1 MRRDYL
7 PSPLRRGLMAAG
19 VASGAGA
26 LLMPQHAYAAPPST
40 TPLQFP
46 RDHGS
51 HPDQRTEWWYITG
64 HCRAQAG
71 GRERVLGFQ
80 LTFFRARIEDT
91 QAMRSRF
98 AARQLLFAHAA
109 VADIDGQRFWH
120 DQRIARAGF
129 DIAQA
134 SEEDMAIRLHDWSL
148 RRQNGVL
155 TARLPAKDFTL
166 DLRLQPTQQPL
177 LQGEQGHSRK
187 GPDPRHFSRYYSLP
201 QLALEGSITVA
212 GQRIAVRG
220 DAARGAST
228 GATPAPGAAW
238 YDHEWS
244 DGLMPEAAVGWDWV
258 GMNLH
263 DGSAL
268 TAFRMRD
275 KAGGAV
281 WDGGSFR
288 HPALDGGRTPYV
300 FAPGETLFQPLRHWK
315 SPLTQARYPV
325 EWLLRTPAD
334 NYIVRALMDHQEL
347 DSRGSTGAVYWEG
360 LCDLLDGTRQ
370 PVGRGY
376 LEMTGYARPLVL

>member
-1 MRRDYL
+1 M
-7 PSPLRRGLMAAG
+7 
-19 VASGAGA
+19 ASGVVSSAGA
-26 LLMPQHAYAAPPST
+26 LLWPGHADAAAASA
-40 TPLQFP
+40 TPLRFP

-51 HPDQRTEWWYITG
+51 HPGQRTEWWYITG
-64 HCRAQAG
+64 HCRAQVE

-109 VADIDGQRFWH
+109 VADIDGKRFWH

-129 DIAQA
+129 DVARA
-134 SEEDMAIRLHDWSL
+134 GEEDTDIRLQDWSL
-148 RRQNGVL
+148 RRQDGVY
-155 TARLPAKDFTL
+155 TARLPAKDFGL
-166 DLRLQPTQQPL
+166 ELRLSPTQAPL
-177 LQGEQGHSRK
+177 LQGDQGHSRK
-187 GPDPRHFSRYYSLP
+187 GPDARHFSNYYSLP
-201 QLALEGSITVA
+201 QLALEGSITLA

-220 DAARGAST
+220 DAARGPNAEAAVAS
-228 GATPAPGAAW
+228 GAAW

-244 DGLMPEAAVGWDWV
+244 DGIMPEAAVGWDWV

-275 KAGGAV
+275 KAGGTV

-288 HPALDGGRTPYV
+288 HPALDGGRKPYV
-300 FAPGETLFQPLRHWK
+300 FAPGEAVFQPLRHWK

-334 NYIVRALMDHQEL
+334 NYIVRALMDNQEL

-360 LCDLLDGTRQ
+360 LCDLLDGARK

>member
-1 MRRDYL
+1 MHRDRL
-7 PSPLRRGLMAAG
+7 PSPLRRRLIASG
-19 VASGAGA
+19 VVSGAGA
-26 LLMPQHAYAAPPST
+26 VLWPGPVDAATPPA
-40 TPLQFP
+40 TPLRFP

-64 HCRAQAG
+64 HCHAQVEGRA
-71 GRERVLGFQ
+71 RVLGFQ
-80 LTFFRARIEDT
+80 LTFFRARIDAT

-109 VADIDGQRFWH
+109 VADIDGNRFWH

-129 DIAQA
+129 DVAQA
-134 SEEDMAIRLHDWSL
+134 GEDDTDIRLQDWSL
-148 RRQNGVL
+148 RRQDGVYV
-155 TARLPAKDFTL
+155 ARLPAKDFSL
-166 DLRLQPTQQPL
+166 ELRLSPTQPVL
-177 LQGEQGHSRK
+177 LQGDQGRSRK
-187 GPDPRHFSRYYSLP
+187 GPDPRHFSNYYSLP
-201 QLALEGSITVA
+201 QLSLEGSITLG

-220 DAARGAST
+220 DAARVPGTQTTTAS
-228 GATPAPGAAW
+228 GAAW

-244 DGLMPEAAVGWDWV
+244 DGIMPETAVGWDWV
-258 GMNLH
+258 GMNLY

-275 KAGGAV
+275 KSGGTV

-288 HPALDGGRTPYV
+288 HPALDGGRKPYV
-300 FAPGETLFQPLRHWK
+300 FAPGEAVFQPLRYWT

-334 NYIVRALMDHQEL
+334 NYIVRALMDNQEL

-360 LCDLLDGTRQ
+360 LCDLLDGARQ